1 MADQQQMQVDI
12 TAAPGVPRG
21 QMHDARRMLISLQEV
36 APRPLVAARL
46 TLRPAASSSVGPP
59 ILYVADATL
68 PFDGR
73 LLAAHATGPTAL
85 QAAEAAVDRLR
96 RQLRRVRD
104 SAVAVRNDPRVIAAA
119 LRDLQGVRRPPV
131 RLKPPEERA
140 IVHRRSYAPT
150 PEPTLTAIADL
161 LDDDEDFHLFVH
173 VRTNEDVVVHWTD
186 DHTIGLLFP
195 PGSVLGDEGDLVDPE
210 PSRYSAPLPMTTAR
224 AEMDELN
231 HRFLYFI
238 DADDDRG
245 KVLYLRLDGDYG
257 LVEPQ

>member
-1 MADQQQMQVDI
+1 MADQQSMQVDI

-21 QMHDARRMLISLQEV
+21 QMHDARRMLISLQRV

-46 TLRPAASSSVGPP
+46 TLRPGTSSSVGPP

-85 QAAEAAVDRLR
+85 QAAEAAVERLR

-104 SAVAVRNDPRVIAAA
+104 SEVAQRNDPRVIAAA
-119 LRDLQGVRRPPV
+119 LRDLQGLGRPPV
-131 RLKPPEERA
+131 RFKPPEERDV
-140 IVHRRSYAPT
+140 VHRHTYAPT

-186 DHTIGLLFP
+186 DRTIGLLFP
-195 PGSVLGDEGDLVDPE
+195 PGSVLGDEGDLLDPE
-210 PSRYSAPLPMTTAR
+210 PSRYTEPLPMVTAR
-224 AEMDELN
+224 AEMDALN

-238 DADDDRG
+238 DAEDERG

>member
-1 MADQQQMQVDI
+1 MADQQEMQIDI

-21 QMHDARRMLISLQEV
+21 QMHEARRMLISLQQV

-46 TLRPAASSSVGPP
+46 TLRPGASSSVGPP
-59 ILYVADATL
+59 VIYVADATL

-85 QAAEAAVDRLR
+85 QAAEAATDRLR
-96 RQLRRVRD
+96 RQLRRVLD
-104 SAVAVRNDPRVIAAA
+104 SEVAQRNDPRVIAAA
-119 LRDLQGVRRPPV
+119 LRDVEGLARPPV
-131 RLKPPEERA
+131 RFKPPEERS
-140 IVHRRSYAPT
+140 IVHRRTYAPS

-186 DHTIGLLFP
+186 DRTIGLLFP
-195 PGSVLGDEGDLVDPE
+195 PGSVLADEGDLVDPE
-210 PSRYSAPLPMTTAR
+210 PSRYSEPLPLATAR
-224 AEMDELN
+224 TEMDALN

>member
-131 RLKPPEERA
+131 RLKLPEERA